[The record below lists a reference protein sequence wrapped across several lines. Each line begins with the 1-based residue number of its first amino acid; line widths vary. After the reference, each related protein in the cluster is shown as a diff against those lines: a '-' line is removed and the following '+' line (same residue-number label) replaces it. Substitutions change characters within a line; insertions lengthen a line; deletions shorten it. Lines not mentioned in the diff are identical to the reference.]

1 MNETTLLR
9 DAGPE
14 APPLSPTVRS
24 AARTALLEEIGAART
39 VRGRLRASLPGRRRS
54 LRMGAAV
61 VAVAAGWTTAVVVT
75 PGEAAPG
82 RPAPSVSAPAAP
94 AAPGGIDLVAAEA
107 VTFPVSLDPVPVGLT
122 PLYSRRGGIAVYGS
136 TPPFFVADYEPTS
149 LVSGDPG
156 AAAAG
161 TDDPGRVL
169 LGLFPEDPRSSEEYG
184 FWPEGEPTGTATVG
198 GVPAEVWREEGA
210 VSLLWQRSDGQW
222 VWLAGE
228 GAQARTES
236 LLAVAG
242 SIVDRPQPVGLQF
255 GLAPAGWSVGGY
267 EESRS
272 LDLVSDTDPDLLL
285 RLSAVGAQYDGTID
299 ELLDGQP
306 MAAPVE
312 TVTVQGRSGR
322 LALLEGD
329 VGTPPFW
336 TLLGRLPDGRFF
348 RLLAPQ
354 ELTREQVLR
363 IGEQVTAAP

>member
-14 APPLSPTVRS
+14 APPLSPAARS
-24 AARTALLEEIGAART
+24 AARAALLEEIGASRT
-39 VRGRLRASLPGRRRS
+39 VRSRLRASLPGRRLS
-54 LRMGAAV
+54 LRLGAAV
-61 VAVAAGWTTAVVVT
+61 VAVAAAWTTAVVVA
-75 PGEAAPG
+75 PGDAAPG
-82 RPAPSVSAPAAP
+82 RPAPLATAPAP

-107 VTFPVSLDPVPVGLT
+107 VTFPVSLDPVPEGLT
-122 PLYSRRGGIAVYGS
+122 PLYSRRGGIAQYGS
-136 TPPFFVADYEPTS
+136 TPPFYVADYEPTS
-149 LVSGDPG
+149 LVSGGPG

-161 TDDPGRVL
+161 AADPGRVL

-184 FWPEGEPTGTATVG
+184 FWAEGDPTGTATVDG
-198 GVPAEVWREEGA
+198 IEAGVWREEGT
-210 VSLLWQRSDGQW
+210 VSLLWERPDGQW

-236 LLAVAG
+236 LVAVAG

-272 LDLVSDTDPDLLL
+272 LDLVSDTDPGLLL

-312 TVTVQGRSGR
+312 TVTVQGRPGR
-322 LALLEGD
+322 LALLGGD
-329 VGTPPFW
+329 AGSPPFW
-336 TLLGRLPDGRFF
+336 TLLGQLPDGRFF

-354 ELTREQVLR
+354 ELTREQVLQ
-363 IGEQVTAAP
+363 IGDQVTAAS